1 MQTCQYCGTANR
13 ADAAYCNHCGGALGA
28 TGSAQTTPGA
38 SATQAASPIAAPP
51 GNATG
56 RLPPNFLIAGCY
68 LIEKNVGQG
77 GMAAVYRARD
87 TRNNSVVAIKEM
99 SQDGLAPDELKEAL
113 DSFRSEADM
122 LMRLRH
128 PNLPRVY
135 GRFSSGARHY
145 LVMEY
150 IEGRT
155 LEQKQQSAGGGALP
169 EADVLGW
176 ARQICNVLS
185 YLHQQTPPIIFRDL
199 KPANVMLTNS
209 GQIKLIDFGIARVFA
224 PGRVRDTQVLGTPGF
239 APPEQYGK
247 TQTDARADQYALA
260 CTLYQLLTGYDPAIT
275 PFALPPMRSRNPQTT
290 PRVQSAIER
299 ATKLNRDERYPTIDD
314 FARELLPPPTGPRPA
329 PKMTLPHPA
338 VSVNGQTSARPA
350 VNPQP
355 RAGNAA
361 AHAAPTMAAAITVNP
376 PQLDFGTLP
385 QGQRGTLSM
394 TVGGLGNARV
404 RGQITSLAPWVR
416 VDKTAFDGVS
426 TLVQVSA
433 ETSKI
438 ATTGPQL
445 SSLQITC
452 DRQQL
457 FMPIKVQVAP
467 ARGTSR
473 GTGTGSQT
481 GAKNAPPPPPNRHVP
496 PKLTTPGPRT
506 TRTMRFLT
514 GVALAFA
521 LSAFGLT
528 EGQKALHAFF
538 PALALT
544 APVALALLLL
554 VGALGAFG
562 AVAGSGVGQYAA
574 RLRTALFGAGVGLVI
589 WLALDGRWLVAG
601 GRSALLTQPIAL
613 PHSALLLAPLV
624 VSAGS
629 ALGADDRH
637 SRWMHTL
644 AAFSMRHLRPLI
656 TLASVVAG
664 GYLGYL
670 LTSGVL
676 CLTPIGIIAGMLLG
690 LAVVGPMN
698 RLPRRRSPPRPRY
711 ASRYPGSRWP

>member
-28 TGSAQTTPGA
+28 TAQPTPGA
-38 SATQAASPIAAPP
+38 SMAQAAAPAAMPP

-56 RLPPNFLIAGCY
+56 RLPPNFLISGCY

-87 TRNNSVVAIKEM
+87 IRNNSVVAIKEM

-113 DSFRSEADM
+113 ESFRSEADM

-155 LEQKQQSAGGGALP
+155 LEQKQQGVGGGALP

-176 ARQICNVLS
+176 ARQVCNVLA

-199 KPANVMLTNS
+199 KPANVMLADS

-260 CTLYQLLTGYDPAIT
+260 CTLYQLLTGYDPALT
-275 PFALPPMRSRNPQTT
+275 PFALPPMRSRNPQIS
-290 PRVQSAIER
+290 PRVQAAIER

-314 FARELLPPPTGPRPA
+314 FARDLLPSPTGPRPV

-338 VSVNGQTSARPA
+338 VSVNGQTAARPA
-350 VNPQP
+350 VQP

-361 AHAAPTMAAAITVNP
+361 AHAAPMMAAAITVNP
-376 PQLDFGTLP
+376 PQLDFGQLI
-385 QGQRGTLSM
+385 QGQRGTLTI
-394 TVGGLGNARV
+394 TVGGLGNAPV

-457 FMPIKVQVAP
+457 FMPIKVMVAP
-467 ARGTSR
+467 ATGTSKGN
-473 GTGTGSQT
+473 GTQSAT
-481 GAKNAPPPPPNRHVP
+481 ANPPLPPRPNRSIP
-496 PKLTTPGPRT
+496 PKLLAPSPRT

-514 GVALAFA
+514 GAALAFA
-521 LSAFGLT
+521 LSAFALT
-528 EGQKALHAFF
+528 KGQAALHSFF
-538 PALALT
+538 PSLALT
-544 APVALALLLL
+544 APVALVLLLV
-554 VGALGAFG
+554 VGALGSVG
-562 AVAGSGVGQYAA
+562 AVAGSGTGHYAA
-574 RLRTALFGAGVGLVI
+574 RLRTALVGAGVGMAI
-589 WLALDGRWLVAG
+589 WLALDGRWLLAG
-601 GRSALLTQPIAL
+601 GRSALLTQPITL

-637 SRWMHTL
+637 SRWMHAL
-644 AAFSMRHLRPLI
+644 GAFMMRHLRPLI
-656 TLASVVAG
+656 TLAAVVAG
-664 GYLGYL
+664 GWVGYL
-670 LTSGVL
+670 LTSGVV
-676 CLTPIGIIAGMLLG
+676 CLTPFGIIAGILLG
-690 LAVVGPMN
+690 LALVGPMN
-698 RLPRRRSPPRPRY
+698 RIPRRRSPPRPRY